1 MVELRRSME
10 QLCKVEIAGGI
21 FVYRYPLQEPL
32 PATTPASLPDICLL
46 PPQCTHPRGWSTRM
60 PRIVAIRATFHISCN
75 LNVSTS
81 GTA

>member
-32 PATTPASLPDICLL
+32 PATTPTSLPDICLL
-46 PPQCTHPRGWSTRM
+46 PPTVFTPTWLEHTNAAHRSHPGY
-60 PRIVAIRATFHISCN
+60 
-75 LNVSTS
+75 L
-81 GTA
+81 

>member
-32 PATTPASLPDICLL
+32 PATTPTSLPDKCELA
-46 PPQCTHPRGWSTRM
+46 PRVHTH
-60 PRIVAIRATFHISCN
+60 VAGDTNAAHRSHPGY
-75 LNVSTS
+75 L
-81 GTA
+81 